1 MLLRN
6 EYSGGAFRGHPA
18 EKFNMRHKNDIAL
31 AATSARNYNRHWR
44 ARKLSWTDIGKIKY
58 LFDGAV
64 EYMDEVT
71 LAYTSGQFNKLRT
84 ALGFK
89 QDSELTELIERSE
102 AFRIV
107 RNKVTHR
114 MEAFMSP
121 FVGDRFVPAE
131 SQEIEEPVIPYDIF
145 YCKANALANDND
157 RDKISENQRLHRHG
171 IDMHVL
177 LAGNVPKFHVT
188 PADDALQRV
197 YNGLLSIRC
206 DDRMNQRY
214 FGDFLF
220 HYMQR
225 YRVGRE
231 MADSVLDV
239 YIDGK
244 LAGHMARRVG
254 IENWPSEA
262 ILKWL
267 DYYFGAKQLDKVVT
281 DAHQTWERH
290 REGTLKEYATVLINM
305 IDSKKS
311 DEI

>member
-1 MLLRN
+1 
-6 EYSGGAFRGHPA
+6 
-18 EKFNMRHKNDIAL
+18 MRYKNDIAL
-31 AATSARNYNRHWR
+31 AATSARSYNRHWR
-44 ARKLSWTDIGKIKY
+44 AKKLSWTDIGKIKY

-71 LAYTSGQFNKLRT
+71 LAYTSTHFNKLRT

-107 RNKVTHR
+107 RNKATHK

-131 SQEIEEPVIPYDIF
+131 SHEIEEPAIPYDIF
-145 YCKANALANDND
+145 FCKANALANDND
-157 RDKISENQRLHRHG
+157 RDKISENQRQHRNG

-177 LAGNVPKFHVT
+177 LAGNVPKFHIT
-188 PADDALQRV
+188 PDNDALQRI
-197 YNGLLSIRC
+197 YNGLISIRC
-206 DDRMNQRY
+206 NDDLNRRY
-214 FGDFLF
+214 FGDFIF

-225 YRVGRE
+225 YKVGRDT
-231 MADSVLDV
+231 ADRVLNI
-239 YIDGK
+239 YINGK
-244 LAGHMARRVG
+244 LVGHMARRVG
-254 IENWPSEA
+254 IENWPREA

-267 DYYFGAKQLDKVVT
+267 DYYFGAKQLEKVLT

-290 REGTLKEYATVLINM
+290 LEGSLKEYASDLIEMMNN
-305 IDSKKS
+305 
-311 DEI
+311 EENNEENNEV